1 MDVAFLGLLALVIG
15 LSVGGGTLTSWKL
28 HRRTLALEY
37 RVADLEDRQTTVIN
51 REKAQKRWSKKDA
64 ELEELER
71 ALTAPGPKR
80 ASQRFAND
88 PMEPEL

>member
-15 LSVGGGTLTSWKL
+15 VSVAGGTLTSWKL

-37 RVADLEDRQTTVIN
+37 RISDLEERQTTLTN
-51 REKAQKRWSKKDA
+51 REKAQTRWRKKDA
-64 ELEELER
+64 ELEEFER
-71 ALTAPGPKR
+71 SFAATGSKK
-80 ASQRFAND
+80 STQRFAND